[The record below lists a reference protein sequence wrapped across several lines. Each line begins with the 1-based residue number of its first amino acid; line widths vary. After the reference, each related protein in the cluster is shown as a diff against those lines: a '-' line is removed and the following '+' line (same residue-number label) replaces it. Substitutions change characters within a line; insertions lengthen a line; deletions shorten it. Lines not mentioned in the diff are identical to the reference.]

1 MRHKNLKLCSTVM
14 TISIRIRF
22 RKVAVFLGS
31 SHCLHW
37 FPSRGSFIHL
47 PKDWLNDCYVARAVP
62 ATRSPTISKMCLLLS
77 QNSVSYIRSGV
88 KVAQSCLIL
97 STPKDYTYS
106 PWNSPG
112 QNPGVGSL
120 SLLQGICPTQGLNPS
135 LLHYRRI
142 LYQLSHKGSLLVPL
156 KSYKLVPFSTT
167 KRKFQYGLVQ

>member
-1 MRHKNLKLCSTVM
+1 M